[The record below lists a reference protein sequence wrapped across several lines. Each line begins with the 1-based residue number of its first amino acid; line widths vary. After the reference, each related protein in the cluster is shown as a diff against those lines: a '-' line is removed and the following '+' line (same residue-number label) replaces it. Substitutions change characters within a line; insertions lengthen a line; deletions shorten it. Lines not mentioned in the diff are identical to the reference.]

1 MISGATEDTITSI
14 LRDELEALGVN
25 TKLIPSIDTPAGPRK
40 PDLLC
45 SNGGIYPIEAK
56 FKEKDLITAIAK
68 VQNDYLKHHKVI
80 GVKGGF
86 AVLYPKE
93 LSRKVAHFDVRG
105 LVLKSRFKLIAMFP
119 DEDKRP
125 NFNVYEGLL
134 PEITKILAGHIL
146 TPPEEVEPS
155 IDYIIKALRESTMS
169 LLEGLAYLK
178 GEELEGFF
186 GGKNVFE
193 NILQYGKD
201 EYPLEELRYAAA
213 YLLMNQLLFY
223 HVLSKIRPEF
233 PEIDPDSL
241 LRPSD
246 LNLYFEKVTE
256 VNYEVIY
263 SYDVTSL
270 IPQTFLDHV
279 KTIINIISGLGPQK
293 VGGDLLGTIFHD
305 LIPFEI
311 RKKVAAFYTNVLA
324 AELLA
329 SLSIDH
335 EDAKVADLAVGSGG
349 LLVAAY
355 RRKRTLL
362 ERPLDQESHRRF
374 VEDEL
379 LGVDVM
385 PFAANVAA
393 CQLALQAPQFF
404 TDKVSM
410 AVWDSTDLRPGNT
423 IPSVADLK
431 MKFSGQTS
439 LETFGPPEEDAKGAV
454 KLKGSPEKIALGTY
468 DVVIMNPPFTKQER
482 LPKEYK
488 ALLFA
493 RFATIDQGKEY
504 SKDQEKGYKEYL
516 HGQLGYHGYFILL
529 ADRFLEDDGR
539 MALVLPAS
547 VLRLRSFEGLRKL
560 WTEKYHVEHI
570 ITLLQRSAFSES
582 AKFREIL
589 LVAKKSKPEEDAKT
603 IITVLKRL
611 PKERSEAI
619 EMAEMIKSS
628 HIDWEDERV
637 SVKVHNYKELAQ
649 DTKNWFK
656 YIAVSDLSLIDLADK
671 LLGSNKLI
679 KFKELTGKLNAE
691 VLRGIETAR
700 GGKIQGLTI
709 SRPYRAIKKNDEW
722 IIAEERGNYIIARNR
737 FTEKEIKIPLNKV
750 MRALRRVSLTD
761 RIDITDSSDYVLI
774 DSFKEEKDYFEN
786 SLSAVKPEKWETWQ
800 KFVKNRM
807 CHLAI
812 VRRTDISARG
822 THALAFSSS
831 NLIAPSGLAWAIK
844 TEDESAKILCL
855 WFNSTLNVLQLL
867 LERKETRG
875 AFLQLDEYVLEE
887 LKAPDLT
894 KLSDIKIEQLLNVF
908 EKVKDV
914 ELPNILDQLN
924 KKNQYRQIIDRA
936 WLEIL
941 GYEGDVDELLDGL
954 YESLADEIE
963 LLKTLMAERD

>member
-25 TKLIPSIDTPAGPRK
+25 TKLIPIIDTPAGPRK

-56 FKEKDLITAIAK
+56 FKEKDLLDAIEK
-68 VQNDYLKHHKVI
+68 VQNDYIKHHKVI

-86 AVLYPKE
+86 AILYPKE
-93 LSRKVAHFDVRG
+93 LSRKVAHFDTRG
-105 LVLKSRFKLIAMFP
+105 LVLKSRFKLVAMFP
-119 DEDKRP
+119 DEDKRG
-125 NFNVYEGLL
+125 FNVYEGSL
-134 PEITKILAGHIL
+134 PEITQILADYIL
-146 TPPEEVEPS
+146 NPLEEVEPS
-155 IDYIIKALRESTMS
+155 IDYIIKALRDSTKA
-169 LLEGLAYLK
+169 LLEGLAHLK

-223 HVLSKIRPEF
+223 HVLSKIRPDF
-233 PEIDPDSL
+233 PEIDPDSIR
-241 LRPSD
+241 RPSD
-246 LNLYFEKVTE
+246 LKRYFEKVTE
-256 VNYEVIY
+256 INYEVIF

-270 IPQTFLDHV
+270 IPPTFLDQV

-311 RKKVAAFYTNVLA
+311 RKKVAAFYTNIMA
-324 AELLA
+324 TEILA
-329 SLSIDH
+329 SLSIDR
-335 EDAKVADLAVGSGG
+335 EDSKVADFAVGSGG

-355 RRKRTLL
+355 RRKKALL
-362 ERPLDQESHRRF
+362 KRPLDQEDHRRF

-379 LGVDVM
+379 LGIDVM

-410 AVWDSTDLRPGNT
+410 AVWDSTDLRPGKT

-431 MKFSGQTS
+431 MKFTGQTA
-439 LETFGPPEEDAKGAV
+439 LETFGPPEEETKGV
-454 KLKGSPEKIALGTY
+454 VRLKGNPEKIALGTY
-468 DVVIMNPPFTKQER
+468 DVVIMNPPFTRQTR

-488 ALLFA
+488 DLLST
-493 RFATIDQGKEY
+493 RFATIDQGQEY
-504 SKDQEKGYKEYL
+504 SKDQEKEYKEYL

-547 VLRLRSFEGLRKL
+547 VLRLQSFEGMRKL
-560 WTEKYHVEHI
+560 WAERYHIEHI
-570 ITLLQRSAFSES
+570 ITLLHRSAFSES
-582 AKFREIL
+582 ARFREIL

-603 IITVLKRL
+603 IISVLKKL
-611 PKERSEAI
+611 PKERSEAS
-619 EMAEMIKSS
+619 EVAEAIKSS
-628 HIDWEDERV
+628 HTDWEDERV
-637 SVKVHNYKELAQ
+637 AVKIHSYKKLTQ
-649 DTKNWFK
+649 DTSNWFR
-656 YIAVSDLSLIDLADK
+656 YIAVSDLNLIDLKDK
-671 LLGSNKLI
+671 LLGYDKLI
-679 KFKELTGKLNAE
+679 KFNELLEKLNTT

-700 GGKIQGLTI
+700 GGKVQGLTI
-709 SRPYRAIKKNDEW
+709 SRPDRAIKRNDEW
-722 IIAEERGNYIIARNR
+722 VIDEERSDQIIARNR
-737 FTEKEIKIPLNKV
+737 FTEKKIKIPLNTVK
-750 MRALRRVSLTD
+750 RALRRVSLID
-761 RIDITDSSDYVLI
+761 RIDVTDSSDYVLI
-774 DSFKEEKDYFEN
+774 DSFREEEDYFKH
-786 SLSAVKPEKWETWQ
+786 SLSAVRPEKWETWQ
-800 KFVKNRM
+800 KFVKDRM
-807 CHLAI
+807 CNLAL
-812 VRRTDISARG
+812 VRRTDISARR
-822 THALAFSSS
+822 THALAFFSS
-831 NLIAPSGLAWAIK
+831 NLIAPSGLAWAVK
-844 TEDESAKILCL
+844 TEDESARILCL

-894 KLSDIKIEQLLNVF
+894 KLSDSEIDQLLNVF
-908 EKVKDV
+908 EKVRDV
-914 ELPNILDQLN
+914 ELPSILDQL
-924 KKNQYRQIIDRA
+924 KRKNPYRQAIDRA

-941 GYEGDVDELLDGL
+941 GYEGDADELLDGL

-963 LLKTLMAERD
+963 LLKRLMAERD